1 MSNRDNKI
9 IYMDRN
15 GALKNARKRAKKKT
29 LIHKLKRALGKPV
42 GKKTKIITG
51 VMAAVA
57 LSMGSLA
64 LYDAHK
70 LGIEADK
77 QLERVDNL
85 LKETNN
91 TKRNEWLESIKYDT
105 TAQPV
110 ANEAIEKNEN
120 ILNQICEEYNQNSE
134 VKISQ
139 NDIGLILQENLGD
152 GNVYTTYT
160 EEGNMIYVQ
169 NNQKGLEADQSDVQW
184 ISGEEID
191 SIIAVINRKDNTTIS
206 GIVQIDDEYNPI
218 EIESLYGAGNKEY
231 TMSENYIELEG
242 KENYDKLKNEWQ
254 KIINE
259 QSKDNEGR

>member
-120 ILNQICEEYNQNSE
+120 IL
-134 VKISQ
+134 V
-139 NDIGLILQENLGD
+139 
-152 GNVYTTYT
+152 
-160 EEGNMIYVQ
+160 
-169 NNQKGLEADQSDVQW
+169 
-184 ISGEEID
+184 
-191 SIIAVINRKDNTTIS
+191 
-206 GIVQIDDEYNPI
+206 
-218 EIESLYGAGNKEY
+218 
-231 TMSENYIELEG
+231 
-242 KENYDKLKNEWQ
+242 
-254 KIINE
+254 
-259 QSKDNEGR
+259 